1 MRQPPSLQSLMG
13 NHPSPYHIQLEAT
26 YHRIST
32 LILSPLFPTVQ
43 PWPNRCRVASP
54 MTSAPTLPS
63 FVDLHNHLV
72 PGVDDGAATV
82 AESLDA
88 LRELYAEGVRTLV
101 ATPHLLVPRLATDG
115 AIGRELDN
123 QRRAFDRLAGA
134 AAREPGLPAIGL
146 GQELWA
152 PDAAALRRVVDR
164 SDVGLGGSRALL
176 VEFGFDLRGTHA
188 DVVHAAVSAG
198 RRIVIA
204 HPERYHY
211 PSAID
216 PLDAMRRWRE
226 MGALLQVNA
235 GSFGGHYRDHRP
247 GSEQLAWAMV
257 AEGLVDIIGTDHHGP
272 RRIGVSPLE
281 AFAALRARGEQA
293 LAERAMVKRPGAL
306 LRDEAVEE
314 PEAVRTP
321 GADA

>member
-1 MRQPPSLQSLMG
+1 MTPSL
-13 NHPSPYHIQLEAT
+13 
-26 YHRIST
+26 
-32 LILSPLFPTVQ
+32 PLP
-43 PWPNRCRVASP
+43 P
-54 MTSAPTLPS
+54 

-72 PGVDDGAATV
+72 PGVDDGAASV
-82 AESLDA
+82 AESLEA
-88 LRELYAEGVRTLV
+88 LRGLYAEGVRTLV
-101 ATPHLLVPRLATDG
+101 ATPHLLLPHLATD
-115 AIGRELDN
+115 AAVGRELDA
-123 QRRAFDRLAGA
+123 QRRAFDRLADA
-134 AAREPGLPAIGL
+134 AARESGLPAIGL

-152 PDAAALRRVVDR
+152 PDAAALQRVVGR
-164 SDVGLGGSRALL
+164 SDVGLGGSSALL
-176 VEFGFDLRGTHA
+176 VEFGFNLRGTHV

-211 PSAID
+211 PTGID

-226 MGALLQVNA
+226 MGAQLQVNA
-235 GSFGGHYRDHRP
+235 GSFGGHYRDQRP

-257 AEGLVDIIGTDHHGP
+257 AEGLVDVIGTDHHGP

-281 AFAALRARGEQA
+281 AFAALQARGEQA
-293 LAERAMVKRPGAL
+293 LAERAMVERPGAL

-321 GADA
+321 GAVA